1 MNMKKSIAGVMA
13 GAMAVSAMAATVSA
27 DQDAISLTYDL
38 KTYVNDVNKDAAKVT
53 VVANYEGS
61 LITEESIK
69 AQYITF
75 GADNGYVRSGNI
87 YNKNGV
93 KLGEVKAKGDWS
105 EDVKNTAANSG
116 LVEFEFTARP
126 YKDIVNNV
134 EEKYQTFKATADA
147 KNVDGAY
154 YDKALIDEISYYNMK
169 ICTSGNDTIG
179 KFDLRK
185 YDVLSLGYSTVE
197 TVKAAGLDKLLG
209 YTEKEQ
215 IKTPAK
221 PGEVTGVEY
230 YMIGTAGEK
239 VPVTPYDYDLKKCSF
254 NEGEDYIFVPE
265 VKGDYFNTDVRELV
279 RVKDDSYVIVRK
291 VKDNLDHD
299 DEVVKTLEEYFSYF
313 DTDENGNVKLDAD
326 GNPIKKVDTKAIESF
341 KAGIAKY
348 KFNFAKDTATML
360 VNDKIVTLYRQEVKT
375 PDVAEEKETVQ
386 IPKLPT
392 PGTYAVRDAVAK
404 LTYKIPNTVNL
415 NKANGWGWD
424 VKATAEDI
432 NNVSEKYFYST
443 LTGDVTMSAE
453 TFAGGF
459 FDAAGTKKG
468 MIKPATA
475 LASTP
480 TTVAVGAFKEGASAE
495 AVIPFKSTLKPKSTT
510 WKIKNSKGVDEEY
523 LVKEN
528 DVIWALQSRKAG
540 GNFYTRPVAVINDAI
555 ANHDNVV
562 FTFTS
567 YNGYVGTEKS
577 HFMNQWVNVDQ
588 GYTYE
593 TSGKGYDWHN
603 PTFGQHLYTNVK
615 DSYSLFDSDEYDM
628 YGSYSSAWGINLF
641 TGAVVVNKDL
651 TMQLSDTDTFN
662 WGNNTLSFDWFDI
675 IDEGKITDAKTFLTS
690 MLLYTPVDWY
700 WDSLT
705 VVVSDEE
712 DEAVD
717 AGEGLDGEGEVI
729 EDEEPEVVEEEPEV
743 EIEEEP
749 EVVETEAAP
758 VETAPSPATGNA
770 PVALAV
776 IPVALAAAAVVAKK
790 RG

>member
-38 KTYVNDVNKDAAKVT
+38 KTYVNNVNETKAKVT

-61 LITEESIK
+61 TISQNSWDVDDDAAKPETLTTG
-69 AQYITF
+69 YVTF
-75 GADNGYVRSGNI
+75 GADNGYVTGSDI
-87 YNKNGV
+87 YDKNGAYI
-93 KLGEVKAKGDWS
+93 GTCGS
-105 EDVKNTAANSG
+105 AAAMK
-116 LVEFEFTARP
+116 EFEFTARP
-126 YKDIVNNV
+126 YKDIPNDL
-134 EEKYQTFKATADA
+134 EEKYQTFKATDDA
-147 KNVDGAY
+147 GNTDGAY
-154 YDKALIDEISYYNMK
+154 YDPSKTVGFWDNARSAWISYNMGLGGTYYNMP
-169 ICTSGNDTIG
+169 IAVGNNVYG
-179 KFDLRK
+179 KFDLTK
-185 YDVLSLGYSTVE
+185 YDLYDLGYSVAANAS
-197 TVKAAGLDKLLG
+197 AAG
-209 YTEKEQ
+209 
-215 IKTPAK
+215 
-221 PGEVTGVEY
+221 
-230 YMIGTAGEK
+230 
-239 VPVTPYDYDLKKCSF
+239 
-254 NEGEDYIFVPE
+254 
-265 VKGDYFNTDVRELV
+265 
-279 RVKDDSYVIVRK
+279 
-291 VKDNLDHD
+291 
-299 DEVVKTLEEYFSYF
+299 
-313 DTDENGNVKLDAD
+313 
-326 GNPIKKVDTKAIESF
+326 
-341 KAGIAKY
+341 
-348 KFNFAKDTATML
+348 
-360 VNDKIVTLYRQEVKT
+360 
-375 PDVAEEKETVQ
+375 VAQVSKS
-386 IPKLPT
+386 
-392 PGTYAVRDAVAK
+392 TYAVRDAVAK
-404 LTYKIPNTVNL
+404 MTYEVPNTVYL
-415 NKANGWGWD
+415 NKANGWGWNASLD
-424 VKATAEDI
+424 VEEADGVTKE
-432 NNVSEKYFYST
+432 FYYDS
-443 LTGDVTMSAE
+443 LYKDVTMSAE
-453 TFAGGF
+453 TFTGGF
-459 FDAAGTKKG
+459 FKADATKKKVITTSVVKVG
-468 MIKPATA
+468 DTETKVDTA
-475 LASTP
+475 LDSEP
-480 TTVAVGAFKEGASAE
+480 TTIAVGAFKEGASAE
-495 AVIPFKSTLKPKSTT
+495 AVIPFKSTLKPSTST
-510 WKIKNSKGVDEEY
+510 WTVTNAEGKTEEY
-523 LVKEN
+523 VTKEN
-528 DVIWALQSRKAG
+528 DVIWALQSRKTG
-540 GNFYTRPVAVINDAI
+540 GNYYTRPVAVINDAI

-577 HFMNQWVNVDQ
+577 HLMNQWVNVDQ

-593 TSGKGYDWHN
+593 TSGKGFDWHN
-603 PTFGQHLYTNVK
+603 PTFGQHLYTNVA
-615 DSYSLFDSDEYDM
+615 DGYSLFDSNEYDH

-729 EDEEPEVVEEEPEV
+729 DDVEEPEDIEEP